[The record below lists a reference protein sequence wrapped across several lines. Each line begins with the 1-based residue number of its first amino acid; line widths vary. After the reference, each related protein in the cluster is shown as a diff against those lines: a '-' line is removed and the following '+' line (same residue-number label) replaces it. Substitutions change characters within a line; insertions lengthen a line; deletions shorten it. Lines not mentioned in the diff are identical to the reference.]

1 MANLIVDRLF
11 PVSLYILG
19 TAAAGY
25 LAGCVVA
32 WEIVRGF
39 LRFLAKH
46 KWNYEVIQ
54 SMRTGIVTAFVMT
67 KTAENDRVLMYKGIL
82 AEFYLTLEGTPSYV
96 VLQNCSRY
104 YMKFEGDSPTTTG
117 KHDLFGSSQANRKFW
132 DYLLIDGSNI
142 ANVLFDPS
150 PAIIETGEGN
160 EALENALAQLQSMIG
175 DTPSTSPQEADALRA
190 K

>member
-1 MANLIVDRLF
+1 
-11 PVSLYILG
+11 
-19 TAAAGY
+19 
-25 LAGCVVA
+25 
-32 WEIVRGF
+32 
-39 LRFLAKH
+39 
-46 KWNYEVIQ
+46 
-54 SMRTGIVTAFVMT
+54 MRTGSVTAFVMT

-104 YMKFEGDSPTTTG
+104 YMKFEGDSP
-117 KHDLFGSSQANRKFW
+117 HHHRQARLVRFEPSQSEIFGIT
-132 DYLLIDGSNI
+132 LLIDGSNI